1 MSAHT
6 YVVGNLG
13 QQPDQRFTASG
24 ANTLSFSVGCT
35 PRRKD
40 KDSGQ
45 WDDDGAPLWITIT
58 LWGEEAERWA
68 EVLNKG
74 DRVSVNGVL
83 KRRTYER
90 RDGGQSEAL
99 ELVGARDL
107 AVIPKPDIQPATP
120 GPHRSSPTNP
130 PSKRRHGSDDMQAR
144 SRPDRSRCLV
154 RVPRRTQT
162 NLR

>member
-6 YVVGNLG
+6 YVVGNIG
-13 QQPDQRFTASG
+13 QQPETRFTQSG
-24 ANTLSFSVGCT
+24 IATLTFSVGCT

-68 EVLNKG
+68 EALNKG
-74 DRVSVNGVL
+74 DRVSVNGTL

-90 RDGGQSEAL
+90 RDGGQGEAL

-107 AVIPKPDIQPATP
+107 AVIPKAGDRQ
-120 GPHRSSPTNP
+120 
-130 PSKRRHGSDDMQAR
+130 PSKRDPGRGEKWAPPGRESVSDPWAAFQKPTDE
-144 SRPDRSRCLV
+144 P
-154 RVPRRTQT
+154 PPF
-162 NLR
+162 

>member
-13 QQPDQRFTASG
+13 NQPEARFTQSG
-24 ANTLSFSVGCT
+24 NATLTFSVGCT

-90 RDGGQSEAL
+90 RDGGQGEAL

-107 AVIPKPDIQPATP
+107 AVIPKPDSSQPATQKRDSGRGEKWTPP
-120 GPHRSSPTNP
+120 GRKPVNDPWASEKAPF
-130 PSKRRHGSDDMQAR
+130 
-144 SRPDRSRCLV
+144 
-154 RVPRRTQT
+154 
-162 NLR
+162 

>member
-13 QQPDQRFTASG
+13 NQPEARFTQNGNA
-24 ANTLSFSVGCT
+24 TLTFSVGCT

-74 DRVSVNGVL
+74 DRISVNGTL

-90 RDGGQSEAL
+90 RDGGQGEAL

-107 AVIPKPDIQPATP
+107 AVIPRADSQSAAPKRDSGQKWAPPGRQPVSDPWAAQKPLDE
-120 GPHRSSPTNP
+120 P
-130 PSKRRHGSDDMQAR
+130 P
-144 SRPDRSRCLV
+144 PF
-154 RVPRRTQT
+154 
-162 NLR
+162 

>member
-13 QQPDQRFTASG
+13 NQPEARFTQSG
-24 ANTLSFSVGCT
+24 NATLTFSVGCT

-74 DRVSVNGVL
+74 DRISVNGTL

-90 RDGGQSEAL
+90 RDSGHGEAL

-107 AVIPKPDIQPATP
+107 AIIPKADKARTSAGSDWASQPQRTPPGRAQQADPWAATP
-120 GPHRSSPTNP
+120 VHDEP
-130 PSKRRHGSDDMQAR
+130 PF
-144 SRPDRSRCLV
+144 
-154 RVPRRTQT
+154 
-162 NLR
+162 

>member
-1 MSAHT
+1 MSAHI

-13 QQPDQRFTASG
+13 NQPEARFTQSG
-24 ANTLSFSVGCT
+24 NATLTFSVGCT

-74 DRVSVNGVL
+74 DRISVNGTL
-83 KRRTYER
+83 KRRTYDR
-90 RDGGQSEAL
+90 RDGGQGEAL

-107 AVIPKPDIQPATP
+107 AVIQRADSQPAAPSRDSSQKWTP
-120 GPHRSSPTNP
+120 PGRQPVSDPWAAQKPT
-130 PSKRRHGSDDMQAR
+130 DE
-144 SRPDRSRCLV
+144 
-154 RVPRRTQT
+154 VPF
-162 NLR
+162 

>member
-6 YVVGNLG
+6 YVVGNIG

-24 ANTLSFSVGCT
+24 TNTLTFSVGCT

-74 DRVSVNGVL
+74 DRISVNGTL

-90 RDGGQSEAL
+90 RDGGQGESL

-107 AVIPKPDIQPATP
+107 AVIPKPDSQPATP
-120 GPHRSSPTNP
+120 KRDSGQGKPGWTP
-130 PSKRRHGSDDMQAR
+130 PGRKPVNDPWAAQKLTDE
-144 SRPDRSRCLV
+144 P
-154 RVPRRTQT
+154 PF
-162 NLR
+162 

>member
-13 QQPDQRFTASG
+13 NQPEARFTQSG
-24 ANTLSFSVGCT
+24 NATLTFSVGCT

-45 WDDDGAPLWITIT
+45 WDDDGSPLWITIT
-58 LWGEEAERWA
+58 LWGEDAERWA
-68 EVLNKG
+68 EVLDKG
-74 DRVSVNGVL
+74 DRISVNGTL

-90 RDGGQSEAL
+90 REGGQGESL

-107 AVIPKPDIQPATP
+107 AIVPKAGDREQP
-120 GPHRSSPTNP
+120 
-130 PSKRRHGSDDMQAR
+130 
-144 SRPDRSRCLV
+144 
-154 RVPRRTQT
+154 PRRDSGRGEKWTPPGRESVSDPWAAQKP
-162 NLR
+162 LDEPPPF

>member
-13 QQPDQRFTASG
+13 NQPEARFTQSG
-24 ANTLSFSVGCT
+24 NAALTFSVGCT

-74 DRVSVNGVL
+74 DRISVNGTL

-90 RDGGQSEAL
+90 RDGGQGEAL

-107 AVIPKPDIQPATP
+107 AVIPKAGDREQP
-120 GPHRSSPTNP
+120 
-130 PSKRRHGSDDMQAR
+130 
-144 SRPDRSRCLV
+144 
-154 RVPRRTQT
+154 PRRDSGRGEKWTPPGRESVSDPWAAQKP
-162 NLR
+162 LDEPPF

>member
-13 QQPDQRFTASG
+13 NQPEARFTQSG
-24 ANTLSFSVGCT
+24 NATLTFSVGCT

-90 RDGGQSEAL
+90 RDGGQGEAL

-107 AVIPKPDIQPATP
+107 AVIPKADKTRA
-120 GPHRSSPTNP
+120 SSA
-130 PSKRRHGSDDMQAR
+130 GSDWASQPQRTPPGRPQQAD
-144 SRPDRSRCLV
+144 PWATTPAHDE
-154 RVPRRTQT
+154 PPF
-162 NLR
+162 

>member
-13 QQPDQRFTASG
+13 NQPEARFTQNGNA
-24 ANTLSFSVGCT
+24 TLTFSVGCT

-74 DRVSVNGVL
+74 DRISVNGTL

-90 RDGGQSEAL
+90 RDGGQGEAL

-107 AVIPKPDIQPATP
+107 AVIPKAGDREQP
-120 GPHRSSPTNP
+120 
-130 PSKRRHGSDDMQAR
+130 
-144 SRPDRSRCLV
+144 
-154 RVPRRTQT
+154 PRRDSGRGEKWTPPGRESVSDPWAAQKP
-162 NLR
+162 LDEPPPF

>member
-1 MSAHT
+1 MSAHV

-13 QQPDQRFTASG
+13 NQPEARFTQSG
-24 ANTLSFSVGCT
+24 NATLTFSVGCT

-45 WDDDGAPLWITIT
+45 WDDDGSPLWITVT

-74 DRVSVNGVL
+74 DRISVNGTL

-90 RDGGQSEAL
+90 RDGGQGEAL

-107 AVIPKPDIQPATP
+107 AVIPKPDAQPATP
-120 GPHRSSPTNP
+120 KRDSGQGKPGWVP
-130 PSKRRHGSDDMQAR
+130 PGRKPVNDPWASEKA
-144 SRPDRSRCLV
+144 PF
-154 RVPRRTQT
+154 
-162 NLR
+162 

>member
-13 QQPDQRFTASG
+13 NQPEARFTQSG
-24 ANTLSFSVGCT
+24 NATLTFSVGCT

-40 KDSGQ
+40 KGSGQ

-83 KRRTYER
+83 KRRTYDR
-90 RDGGQSEAL
+90 RDGGQGEAL

-107 AVIPKPDIQPATP
+107 AVIPKPDSSQPATP
-120 GPHRSSPTNP
+120 KRDSGRGEKWTP
-130 PSKRRHGSDDMQAR
+130 PGRKPVSDPWAAQKLTDE
-144 SRPDRSRCLV
+144 P
-154 RVPRRTQT
+154 PPF
-162 NLR
+162 

>member
-1 MSAHT
+1 MQLKGNIMSAHT

-13 QQPDQRFTASG
+13 NQPEARFTQSG
-24 ANTLSFSVGCT
+24 NATLTFSVGCT

-40 KDSGQ
+40 KNSGQ

-68 EVLNKG
+68 EVLSKG
-74 DRVSVNGVL
+74 DRISVNGIL

-90 RDGGQSEAL
+90 RDGGQGESL

-107 AVIPKPDIQPATP
+107 AVIPKPGGQPSTPKRDSGRGEKWTPPGRKPVSDPWATQKL
-120 GPHRSSPTNP
+120 TDAP
-130 PSKRRHGSDDMQAR
+130 PF
-144 SRPDRSRCLV
+144 
-154 RVPRRTQT
+154 
-162 NLR
+162 

>member
-1 MSAHT
+1 MSAHV

-13 QQPDQRFTASG
+13 NQPETRFTQSG
-24 ANTLSFSVGCT
+24 NATLTFSVGCT

-45 WDDDGAPLWITIT
+45 WDDDGAPLWITVT

-74 DRVSVNGVL
+74 DRISVNGTL

-90 RDGGQSEAL
+90 RDGGQGESL

-107 AVIPKPDIQPATP
+107 AVIPKAGDREQPPKRDSGRGEKWTP
-120 GPHRSSPTNP
+120 PGRKPVSDPWASEKALDEP
-130 PSKRRHGSDDMQAR
+130 P
-144 SRPDRSRCLV
+144 PF
-154 RVPRRTQT
+154 
-162 NLR
+162 

>member
-1 MSAHT
+1 MSAHV

-13 QQPDQRFTASG
+13 NQPEARFTQSG
-24 ANTLSFSVGCT
+24 NATLTFSVGCT

-45 WDDDGAPLWITIT
+45 WDDDGAPLWITVT

-68 EVLNKG
+68 ELLNKG

-90 RDGGQSEAL
+90 RDGGQGEAL

-107 AVIPKPDIQPATP
+107 AVIPKAEQP
-120 GPHRSSPTNP
+120 
-130 PSKRRHGSDDMQAR
+130 
-144 SRPDRSRCLV
+144 
-154 RVPRRTQT
+154 PRRDSGRGEKWTPPGREPVSDPWAAQKP
-162 NLR
+162 LDEPPPF

>member
-1 MSAHT
+1 MSAHV

-13 QQPDQRFTASG
+13 NQPEARFTQSG
-24 ANTLSFSVGCT
+24 NATLTFSVGCT

-45 WDDDGAPLWITIT
+45 WDDDGAPLWITVT

-68 EVLNKG
+68 EALNKG
-74 DRVSVNGVL
+74 DRVSVNGIL

-90 RDGGQSEAL
+90 RDGGQGESL

-107 AVIPKPDIQPATP
+107 AVIPKPDSSQPATP
-120 GPHRSSPTNP
+120 KRDSGQGKPGWVP
-130 PSKRRHGSDDMQAR
+130 PGRKPVDDPWA
-144 SRPDRSRCLV
+144 SEKALDEP
-154 RVPRRTQT
+154 PPF
-162 NLR
+162 

>member
-1 MSAHT
+1 MQLKGNIMSAHT
-6 YVVGNLG
+6 YVVGNIG
-13 QQPDQRFTASG
+13 NQPEARFTQSG
-24 ANTLSFSVGCT
+24 NATLTFSVGCT

-58 LWGEEAERWA
+58 LWGEEGERWA
-68 EVLNKG
+68 ELLNKG

-90 RDGGQSEAL
+90 RDGGQGEAL

-107 AVIPKPDIQPATP
+107 AVIPKPDSQPSTP
-120 GPHRSSPTNP
+120 KRDSGRGEKWTP
-130 PSKRRHGSDDMQAR
+130 PGRKPVSDPWA
-144 SRPDRSRCLV
+144 SEKAPF
-154 RVPRRTQT
+154 
-162 NLR
+162 

>member
-1 MSAHT
+1 MQLKGNIMSAHT

-13 QQPDQRFTASG
+13 NQPEARFTQSG
-24 ANTLSFSVGCT
+24 NATLTFSVGCT

-74 DRVSVNGVL
+74 DRISVNGTL

-90 RDGGQSEAL
+90 RDGGQGEAL

-107 AVIPKPDIQPATP
+107 AVIPRANSQPAAPKRDSEKWAPP
-120 GPHRSSPTNP
+120 GRQPV
-130 PSKRRHGSDDMQAR
+130 SDPWAAQKPLDE
-144 SRPDRSRCLV
+144 
-154 RVPRRTQT
+154 VPAF
-162 NLR
+162 

>member
-13 QQPDQRFTASG
+13 QQPDQRFTANG
-24 ANTLSFSVGCT
+24 TNTLSFSVGCT

-58 LWGEEAERWA
+58 LWGEEAARWA
-68 EVLNKG
+68 ELLNKG

-90 RDGGQSEAL
+90 RDGGQGEAL

-107 AVIPKPDIQPATP
+107 AVIPKPDSQPSTP
-120 GPHRSSPTNP
+120 KRDSGRGEKWTP
-130 PSKRRHGSDDMQAR
+130 PGRKPVSDPWA
-144 SRPDRSRCLV
+144 SEKAPF
-154 RVPRRTQT
+154 
-162 NLR
+162 

>member
-1 MSAHT
+1 MSAHV

-13 QQPDQRFTASG
+13 NQPETRFTQSG
-24 ANTLSFSVGCT
+24 NATLTFSVGCT

-68 EVLNKG
+68 ELLGKG
-74 DRVSVNGVL
+74 DRISVNGIL
-83 KRRTYER
+83 KRRVYDR
-90 RDGGQSEAL
+90 RDGGQGEAL

-107 AVIPKPDIQPATP
+107 AVIPKAGDREQPPKRDSGRGEKWTP
-120 GPHRSSPTNP
+120 PGREPVSDPWAAQKPLDEP
-130 PSKRRHGSDDMQAR
+130 P
-144 SRPDRSRCLV
+144 PF
-154 RVPRRTQT
+154 
-162 NLR
+162 

>member
-13 QQPDQRFTASG
+13 NQPETRFTQSG
-24 ANTLSFSVGCT
+24 NATLTFSVGCT

-40 KDSGQ
+40 KNSGQ

-90 RDGGQSEAL
+90 RDGGQGESL

-107 AVIPKPDIQPATP
+107 AVIPKAGDRKEQP
-120 GPHRSSPTNP
+120 
-130 PSKRRHGSDDMQAR
+130 
-144 SRPDRSRCLV
+144 
-154 RVPRRTQT
+154 PRRDSGRGEKWTPPGREPVNDPWAAQKP
-162 NLR
+162 LDEPPPF

>member
-13 QQPDQRFTASG
+13 NQPEARFTQSG
-24 ANTLSFSVGCT
+24 NATLTFSVGCT

-74 DRVSVNGVL
+74 DRISVNGTL

-90 RDGGQSEAL
+90 RDGGQGESL

-107 AVIPKPDIQPATP
+107 AVIPKPDSQPVTP
-120 GPHRSSPTNP
+120 KRDSGRGEKWTPPGRKPVSDPWAAQKLTDGPPF
-130 PSKRRHGSDDMQAR
+130 
-144 SRPDRSRCLV
+144 
-154 RVPRRTQT
+154 
-162 NLR
+162 

>member
-13 QQPDQRFTASG
+13 NQPEARFTQSG
-24 ANTLSFSVGCT
+24 NATLTFSVGCT

-74 DRVSVNGVL
+74 DRISVNGTL

-90 RDGGQSEAL
+90 RDSGHGEAL

-107 AVIPKPDIQPATP
+107 AIIPKADKARTSAGSDWASQPQRTPPGRAQQADPWAATP
-120 GPHRSSPTNP
+120 IHDEP
-130 PSKRRHGSDDMQAR
+130 PF
-144 SRPDRSRCLV
+144 
-154 RVPRRTQT
+154 
-162 NLR
+162 

>member
-13 QQPDQRFTASG
+13 NQPEARFTQSG
-24 ANTLSFSVGCT
+24 NATLTFSVGCT

-74 DRVSVNGVL
+74 DRISVNGTL
-83 KRRTYER
+83 RRRTYER
-90 RDGGQSEAL
+90 RDGGQGEAL

-107 AVIPKPDIQPATP
+107 AIIPKADKARTSAGSDWASQPQRTPPGRAQQADPWAATP
-120 GPHRSSPTNP
+120 IHDEP
-130 PSKRRHGSDDMQAR
+130 PF
-144 SRPDRSRCLV
+144 
-154 RVPRRTQT
+154 
-162 NLR
+162 